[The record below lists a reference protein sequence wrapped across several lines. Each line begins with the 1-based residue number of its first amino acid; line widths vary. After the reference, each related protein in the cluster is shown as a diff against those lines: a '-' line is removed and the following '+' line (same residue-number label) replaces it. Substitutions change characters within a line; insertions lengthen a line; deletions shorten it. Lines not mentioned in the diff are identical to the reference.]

1 MPIRTAATH
10 DVVNQPP
17 PLEGYDVYGADAAL
31 REAVAREGG
40 DRAGADD
47 LHALGRLAGSA
58 EAIGWGVEA
67 DRHSPELRTFDRFG
81 YRIDEVAFHPA
92 YHRLLEVAVTAGLA
106 GAPWAEGSHVARA
119 AGFVVWSQVDAGVGC
134 PMSMTYASVPVLRER
149 ARPRRRLASRP

>member
-1 MPIRTAATH
+1 M
-10 DVVNQPP
+10 VNQPP

-92 YHRLLEVAVTAGLA
+92 YHRLLEVAVAAGLRGRPGPRPA
-106 GAPWAEGSHVARA
+106 PTWPEPPGSSSGARSTPASAAR
-119 AGFVVWSQVDAGVGC
+119 C
-134 PMSMTYASVPVLRER
+134 P
-149 ARPRRRLASRP
+149 